1 MKVYVMTNTPT
12 QKKHG
17 RGPGLAHIMS
27 FRMLVIVWLG
37 LMVLTVLTVAA
48 IKVDLGAWNL
58 YLAMAIATVKAT
70 LVALYFMHL
79 RYDKP
84 FNAIVFLSALAFVLL
99 FVSIILTDT
108 VHYQPDIQQYQES
121 QTNP

>member
-1 MKVYVMTNTPT
+1 MAEISTD
-12 QKKHG
+12 KKNGHG
-17 RGPGLAHIMS
+17 QGLAHVMS
-27 FRMLVIVWLG
+27 FKMLLTVWLA

-48 IKVDLGAWNL
+48 IKVDLGTWNL
-58 YLAMAIATVKAT
+58 YLAMAIATVKAA

-84 FNAIVFLSALAFVLL
+84 FNAIIFLGALAFVLL

-108 VHYQPDIQQYQES
+108 AHYQPDIQQYQEG
-121 QTNP
+121 QLTP

>member
-1 MKVYVMTNTPT
+1 MTGTST
-12 QKKHG
+12 HKKNGSG
-17 RGPGLAHIMS
+17 RGHGLAHIMP
-27 FRMLVIVWLG
+27 FRVLLIVWLV

-58 YLAMAIATVKAT
+58 YLAMAIATVKAA

-84 FNAIVFLSALAFVLL
+84 FHAIVFLSALAFVLL
-99 FVSIILTDT
+99 FVSIVLTDT
-108 VHYQPDIQQYQES
+108 AHYQPEIQQYQES
-121 QTNP
+121 QLEP